1 MTSQVTGQ
9 IGWRREGIKYR
20 RNEIFLDVLESVN
33 LLMSQQGQ
41 VLSSH
46 VAGRIAMKSYLSGM
60 PECKFGLNDKI
71 IGDKIEKVQDVQH
84 TCIYHITYRGRL

>member
-1 MTSQVTGQ
+1 
-9 IGWRREGIKYR
+9 
-20 RNEIFLDVLESVN
+20 
-33 LLMSQQGQ
+33 MSQQGQ

-71 IGDKIEKVQDVQH
+71 IGDKIDKVIGNNGFFAIKV
-84 TCIYHITYRGRL
+84 TIFFIIKTTIFLA